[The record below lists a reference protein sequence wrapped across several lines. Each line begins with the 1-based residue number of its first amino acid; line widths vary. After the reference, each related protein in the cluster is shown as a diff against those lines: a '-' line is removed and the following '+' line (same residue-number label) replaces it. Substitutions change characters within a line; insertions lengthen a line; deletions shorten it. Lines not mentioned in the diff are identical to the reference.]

1 MEWLKEILKKLEGA
15 DSLYDDI
22 TKGIGKSFV
31 ARSDFNEKLS
41 DLKTANT
48 RIGELENAAGGSEN
62 YKEKY
67 ETLSVQYE
75 ADKKS
80 FADQLA
86 GAKRDYAL
94 EAKIAKSGVK
104 NVKAFKALLDMEKIT
119 IDGDEIKGYDEQETA
134 IKKSDPYLFDKVTNK
149 QGIPPAIGDPD
160 KEDQSF
166 GARMAQESAKAKNES
181 KESFLSALGIT
192 GNK

>member
-41 DLKTANT
+41 DLKAANT
-48 RIGELENAAGGSEN
+48 RIGELENAAGGAEN

-67 ETLSVQYE
+67 EALSVQYE
-75 ADKKS
+75 ADKKT
-80 FADQLA
+80 FADQLVS
-86 GAKRDYAL
+86 AKRDYAL

-119 IDGDEIKGYDEQETA
+119 IDGDEIKGYDDQETA
-134 IKKSDPYLFDKVTNK
+134 IKKSDPYLFDKITNK
-149 QGIPPAIGDPD
+149 QGIPPVIGDPD
-160 KEDQSF
+160 EEDQSF
-166 GARMAQESAKAKNES
+166 GARMAQESAKAKNEN
-181 KESFLSALGIT
+181 KESFLSALGIM